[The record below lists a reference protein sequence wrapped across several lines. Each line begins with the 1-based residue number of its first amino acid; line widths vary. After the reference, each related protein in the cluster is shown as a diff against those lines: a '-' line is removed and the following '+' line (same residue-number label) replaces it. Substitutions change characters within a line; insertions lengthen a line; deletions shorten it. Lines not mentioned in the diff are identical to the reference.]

1 MLIYCLVKPGCP
13 RQDQSRGSQ
22 ECLGIAAICRELR
35 VWKGI
40 SDTHPQ
46 FTSLLARFVRCSPL
60 VSRKQAVSSKFQRFI
75 VDPGEKGVDGDTT

>member
-13 RQDQSRGSQ
+13 RQDQSRGCQ
-22 ECLGIAAICRELR
+22 ECFGIAANCRELR

-46 FTSLLARFVRCSPL
+46 FTSLLARFVAMQPIGFPRASCEFQ
-60 VSRKQAVSSKFQRFI
+60 VSKIHCGSRRE
-75 VDPGEKGVDGDTT
+75 GGGW